1 MPVLLGLAVA
11 ALAAGVPVAAEAHY
25 EDSHQYLKVDM
36 TVLEYEVREYDVREY
51 GEFNLVRVELQI
63 DNQEEFDIWD
73 ARFYLG
79 GLSDA
84 DDPFSA
90 GSEFGS
96 ISGAAIRDIY
106 DTDAS
111 DSDCAESLPNLLAG
125 TSGRISTC
133 YVVGKTFEPDGLRL
147 FQSNTHDAHPESRQP
162 YDPHHLLYVSSDDPM
177 ICESEIIFGEYIP
190 QKTDNHDEHICSG
203 RTQVIPFHSDSS
215 YCALYGSYCDTK
227 NVQDIGAIPKPA
239 PKPEPVPE
247 PEPPAST
254 ALLYALYNNNTGT
267 LTLVFDRPVVAQNPD
282 RIGLI
287 HDIEAYIDDGAAPG
301 PGRRGALHRRQ
312 QAPEHHTGVRAGRG
326 SAAGGGRIPPD
337 ARRLGAGDTVQG
349 GILGGRLCRRDR
361 AYRCGRHTGRRP
373 DGRAVG
379 IVPSFFIPVDAS
391 ARQDPEAPSAR
402 RAAGQLRGH

>member
-25 EDSHQYLKVDM
+25 EDSHQYLEVDM
-36 TVLEYEVREYDVREY
+36 TVLDYEVSEYD
-51 GEFNLVRVELQI
+51 EFNLVRVELQI

-79 GLSDA
+79 GTSDA

-90 GSEFGS
+90 GSEFNS
-96 ISGAAIRDIY
+96 TSGAAIRDIH

-111 DSDCAESLPNLLAG
+111 DSDCAESLPNLVAG

-147 FQSNTHDAHPESRQP
+147 FQINTDSNSPSSRQP
-162 YDPHHLLYVSSDDPM
+162 YDPYHAESSGASDP
-177 ICESEIIFGEYIP
+177 ITCLQFSAPFHTYH
-190 QKTDNHDEHICSG
+190 TCSG
-203 RTQVIPFHSDSS
+203 RTHVIPFHDDSS
-215 YCALYGSYCDTK
+215 YCALYGSYCDVK

-254 ALLYALYNNNTGT
+254 ALLYAIYNNNTGT

-301 PGRRGALHRRQ
+301 LGDAELSTVDNKRQSTILAFALAEDLRQEVAESLRTHGDLALVIWSGAVYS
-312 QAPEHHTGVRAGRG
+312 ADGFADVTEHTDAGAIIVGDLTVVR
-326 SAAGGGRIPPD
+326 
-337 ARRLGAGDTVQG
+337 
-349 GILGGRLCRRDR
+349 
-361 AYRCGRHTGRRP
+361 
-373 DGRAVG
+373 
-379 IVPSFFIPVDAS
+379 
-391 ARQDPEAPSAR
+391 
-402 RAAGQLRGH
+402 